1 MTILFLCASLEPG
14 RDGVGDYTR
23 RLMDQI
29 NALGHTT
36 LAIAIHDRHIT
47 PFCNDPA
54 ALLQTSFSLKQEAR
68 FSCSQRWAA
77 RIQAIAGILEEFQPD
92 WTSLQYVP
100 HGFQNKGLP
109 FLLPSRLARLRACG
123 RWHLM
128 FHELWVLPK
137 KRSSFK
143 DSMISAAQRAIAR
156 RILSTLKPARIHTS
170 NPVYQRRLRD
180 AGIQS
185 AVLPLLSNIP
195 LQNPPRFSR
204 EGFLSSILP
213 GLDPRSAWIF
223 VFFGSLRRAGLNT
236 DLLAQIEAARVCASK
251 KHCVF
256 VSIGRAGEQGE
267 ALWEEMKTC
276 ENPFF
281 SFEKVGEIP
290 SGDVSSFLQVA
301 DFGIALTPAH
311 LLGKSGSASAMRSHG
326 LPVVCNESPHLDA
339 DLKSVDRSAADGFLN
354 SSDPSFPQQLAQ
366 QRRGTPVD
374 PARSIA
380 EHFLESLAS
389 F

>member
-1 MTILFLCASLEPG
+1 
-14 RDGVGDYTR
+14 
-23 RLMDQI
+23 MDEL
-29 NALGHTT
+29 NALGHATF
-36 LAIAIHDRHIT
+36 AVAIHDRHID
-47 PFCNDPA
+47 PSCNDAPT
-54 ALLQTSFSLKQEAR
+54 LLQTTSSLKQEAR

-77 RIQAIAGILEEFQPD
+77 RIQATAKIIEEFRPD

-100 HGFQNKGLP
+100 HGFQKKGLP
-109 FLLPSRLARLRACG
+109 LLLPSRLARLRACG
-123 RWHLM
+123 SWHLM
-128 FHELWVLPK
+128 FHELWVLPQ
-137 KRSSFK
+137 KRISFK
-143 DSMISAAQRAIAR
+143 DCIISAAQRAIAR
-156 RILSTLKPARIHTS
+156 RIPSILKPSRIHTS
-170 NPVYQRRLRD
+170 NPVYQQRLRD

-185 AVLPLLSNIP
+185 AILPLLSNIP

-204 EGFLSSILP
+204 EEFLSSILP
-213 GLDPRSAWIF
+213 GLDPRNVWIF
-223 VFFGSLRRAGLNT
+223 VVFGSLRRAGLNA

-251 KHCVF
+251 THCVF

-267 ALWEEMKTC
+267 AVWEELKTC

-301 DFGIALTPAH
+301 DFGIALTPVH
-311 LLGKSGSASAMRSHG
+311 LLGKSGGVSAMRSHG
-326 LPVVCNESPHLDA
+326 LPVVCNDSPCVAA
-339 DLKSVDRSAADGFLN
+339 DLKSFDRSAADGFLN
-354 SSDPSFPQQLAQ
+354 SSAPSFPQKLAQ

-380 EHFLESLAS
+380 EHFVKSLTS